1 MRKLHAIQLPCSEI
15 GDAFGHEDSL
25 HEELLTESEMKKLG
39 LRIFSL
45 YEDEEQDID
54 PYLIAWYSYY
64 V

>member
-1 MRKLHAIQLPCSEI
+1 MRKLDKIKVTLPCCEI

-25 HEELLTESEMKKLG
+25 HEELLTESEMRKLG

-54 PYLIAWYSYY
+54 PYLIA
-64 V
+64 